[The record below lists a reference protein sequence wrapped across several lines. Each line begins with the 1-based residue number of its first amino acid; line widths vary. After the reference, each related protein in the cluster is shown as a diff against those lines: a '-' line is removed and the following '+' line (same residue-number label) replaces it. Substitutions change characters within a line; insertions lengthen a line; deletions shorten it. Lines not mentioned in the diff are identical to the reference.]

1 MSNTRSARSVA
12 PRGAAYVVVSTV
24 VLLLML
30 VSPAAAES
38 PPEVVA
44 AADANGGVY
53 IAPRMGEFDEP
64 RLASIVSRT
73 QLDGLRLLVIAPRTA
88 EPDSEAFA
96 LRVRQAA
103 DVEAVLLFDADG
115 LAWAS
120 VVADYDDGFVRA
132 VDGARSTSTP
142 EAATEEFVQQLMN
155 EPDRPLPDVIS
166 TVIRWIILLL
176 IALGLAPLAEQQL
189 QRRRR
194 RQAVDRQPLTEAS

>member
-1 MSNTRSARSVA
+1 MSTRSARSIA

-24 VLLLML
+24 FLLLML
-30 VSPAAAES
+30 VSPATAES

-53 IAPRMGEFDEP
+53 IAPRMGEFDEA

-132 VDGARSTSTP
+132 VDGARSASTP
-142 EAATEEFVQQLMN
+142 EAATEEFVQQLVN
-155 EPDRPLPDVIS
+155 EPDRPLPEVIS

-176 IALGLAPLAEQQL
+176 IALGLASLAEQQL
-189 QRRRR
+189 RRRRR
-194 RQAVDRQPLTEAS
+194 RQAVDRQPLNEAS